1 MRFPRQKRDISL
13 ITFYIVLSFVLFC
26 IFVLIPI
33 LMLIYSYNLGSGD
46 KNLPFDNIKVLS
58 IYLGAALLVAI
69 VFLVFIFFFT
79 RNKSV
84 ERLKEKIT
92 RDVQD
97 TFNNQ
102 IESKI
107 AEEPAKQAIQN
118 GIDTLLDNRLTNSAN
133 IKIDNYLNQKRAEV
147 ERSIQGSQEQL
158 VIELENKSN
167 IFFDD
172 KKAMT
177 EISLKGTE
185 GQLEQDLNSHFNVKK
200 TEVETS
206 LNQTKAQIE
215 TDLDTKT
222 TNLFDNKTIYLEN
235 NILALETRIKQELD
249 DKEKEVNKKLDELE
263 KIAKD
268 FKKKIKNG
276 SSSPCQKLVHSLN
289 NFFKNRQ
296 P

>member
-46 KNLPFDNIKVLS
+46 KNLSFDNILVLS

-79 RNKSV
+79 RNKSI

-97 TFNNQ
+97 SFNNQ

-107 AEEPAKQAIQN
+107 AEEPAKLAIQN

-133 IKIDNYLNQKRAEV
+133 KKIDNYFNQKRSEI
-147 ERSIQGSQEQL
+147 EISIQGSQAQL
-158 VIELENKSN
+158 VNDLANKSN
-167 IFFDD
+167 VFFNEG
-172 KKAMT
+172 KAEA
-177 EISLKGTE
+177 EISLTGIKDQLANDLNASFNVKKNEVDTSLNQIKG
-185 GQLEQDLNSHFNVKK
+185 QIEQDLNKK
-200 TEVETS
+200 TR
-206 LNQTKAQIE
+206 
-215 TDLDTKT
+215 D
-222 TNLFDNKTIYLEN
+222 LFDNKKTDLEDK
-235 NILALETRIKQELD
+235 ILDLEKRIKQELD
-249 DKEKEVNKKLDELE
+249 DKGKKINKELDELE
-263 KIAKD
+263 QIAKD
-268 FKKKIKNG
+268 FKNKIKNG
-276 SSSPCQKLVHSLN
+276 SSSPCEKFVHRLN
-289 NFFKNRQ
+289 SFFKKRQ